1 MTDILLDQTTNDLVV
16 VDGDI
21 SLVPT
26 QQELTRQAV
35 VMSLK
40 TFKGEWFRNINYG
53 APWITNDN
61 NDTAIL
67 GKSTRV
73 FFDQEIRKVILAN
86 PEVTGIVSFNSS
98 VEPVSGRV
106 TLKVE
111 LSTGSGNILIETP
124 INI

>member
-1 MTDILLDQTTNDLVV
+1 MTDILLDQTTNDVVV

-21 SLVPT
+21 SFVPT

-40 TFKGEWFRNINYG
+40 TYRGEWFRDINYG
-53 APWITNDN
+53 VPWITNDN

-67 GKSTRV
+67 GKATRV

-86 PEVTGIVSFNSS
+86 PEVTGIVSFKSS
-98 VEPVSGRV
+98 VEPTSGRV
-106 TLKVE
+106 TLKAE
-111 LSTGSGNILIETP
+111 LSTDSGNILIETP
-124 INI
+124 IDS

>member
-1 MTDILLDQTTNDLVV
+1 MTDILLDQTTNDVVV

-21 SLVPT
+21 SFVPT

-40 TFKGEWFRNINYG
+40 TYKGEWFRDINYG
-53 APWITNDN
+53 VPWITNDN

-67 GKSTRV
+67 GKATRV

-86 PEVTGIVSFNSS
+86 PEVTGIVSFKSS
-98 VEPVSGRV
+98 VEPKSGRV
-106 TLKVE
+106 TLKAE
-111 LSTGSGNILIETP
+111 LSTDSGNILIETP
-124 INI
+124 IDS